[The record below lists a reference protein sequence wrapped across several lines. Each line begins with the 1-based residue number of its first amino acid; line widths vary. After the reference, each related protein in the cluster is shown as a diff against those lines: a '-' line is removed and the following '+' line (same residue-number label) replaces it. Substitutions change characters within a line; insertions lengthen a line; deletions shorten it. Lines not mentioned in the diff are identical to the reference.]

1 LLLVT
6 HLLRPGPTGALAAV
20 ELVIARRSTGTFDLE
35 EVRRWAGRV
44 RRSERLER
52 VLQQAAAFD
61 VIRVL
66 RGGCHRRCARRLGVA
81 SLASISDI
89 SGDWELAHT

>member
-1 LLLVT
+1 
-6 HLLRPGPTGALAAV
+6 
-20 ELVIARRSTGTFDLE
+20 
-35 EVRRWAGRV
+35 
-44 RRSERLER
+44 
-52 VLQQAAAFD
+52 
-61 VIRVL
+61 L